1 MENKFD
7 LPEPSAE
14 ARDHSHSLTALIRE
28 RIDDSGGWIDF
39 AEYMSLALYAPGL
52 GYYSAGSQK
61 FGPAGDFVTAPEI
74 SPLFSRCLARSVGD
88 VLQALDGG
96 VVMEIGAGTGAMAA
110 EILRVL
116 DRADR
121 LPESYLILEVSAD
134 LRERQ
139 YQEIEQRVPHQ
150 LDRVVWLE
158 TLPEPGIDGVIL
170 ANEVM
175 DALPVN
181 CFCTNGDE
189 VLVLGVSYASE
200 NLCWKQVPASGEL
213 LQAVLEIRE
222 DIGGDFPDAYRSE
235 ICPVLPAWIS
245 SIASALNRGL
255 IMLVDYGLPR
265 RHLYHPDRA
274 EGSLICHYR
283 HRAHNDPFF
292 YPGLQDISA
301 WVDFTAVARSAGRNG
316 LTVAG
321 YTTQAH
327 YLLDAGVEEE
337 LTESLDDD
345 PERQLRTAAQLKTLM
360 LPGEMGERFK
370 VMGLSRQF
378 EDIGAG
384 FGGRDLRHTL

>member
-1 MENKFD
+1 
-7 LPEPSAE
+7 
-14 ARDHSHSLTALIRE
+14 
-28 RIDDSGGWIDF
+28 
-39 AEYMSLALYAPGL
+39 
-52 GYYSAGSQK
+52 
-61 FGPAGDFVTAPEI
+61 
-74 SPLFSRCLARSVGD
+74 
-88 VLQALDGG
+88 
-96 VVMEIGAGTGAMAA
+96 
-110 EILRVL
+110 
-116 DRADR
+116 
-121 LPESYLILEVSAD
+121 
-134 LRERQ
+134 
-139 YQEIEQRVPHQ
+139 
-150 LDRVVWLE
+150 
-158 TLPEPGIDGVIL
+158 
-170 ANEVM
+170 
-175 DALPVN
+175 
-181 CFCTNGDE
+181 
-189 VLVLGVSYASE
+189 
-200 NLCWKQVPASGEL
+200 
-213 LQAVLEIRE
+213 
-222 DIGGDFPDAYRSE
+222 
-235 ICPVLPAWIS
+235 
-245 SIASALNRGL
+245 
-255 IMLVDYGLPR
+255 MLVDYGLPR